1 VIGWCGAESLWGAGR
16 RPVVPCGLQRYT
28 VTRTGRLAVADTR
41 TRYVDSPAPAG
52 ER

>member
-28 VTRTGRLAVADTR
+28 VTRTGRLAGADACA
-41 TRYVDSPAPAG
+41 RYADSPAPAG